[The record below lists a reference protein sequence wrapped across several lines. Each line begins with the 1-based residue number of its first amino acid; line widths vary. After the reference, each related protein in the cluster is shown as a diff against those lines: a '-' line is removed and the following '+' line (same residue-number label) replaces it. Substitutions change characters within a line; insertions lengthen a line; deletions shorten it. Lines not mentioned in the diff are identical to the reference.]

1 MGRKQEVGIRAAL
14 TQEALNAAPEK
25 KLSRGETVRRKVPV
39 VTAKRKTVAAKERE
53 QECWESKPHGP

>member
-25 KLSRGETVRRKVPV
+25 KLSRRETVRSKVPV
-39 VTAKRKTVAAKERE
+39 VTAKRKMVAAKERE
-53 QECWESKPHGP
+53 QECWESKSHGP